1 MGSDKFGFHDTF
13 ITWINSILHSSCLS
27 GLINGRPHRFFF
39 FPFSR
44 GVRQGHPLSLI
55 LSFLSEQFLSRGLSH
70 HYLQGFIKL
79 ISAPRGRIAPSH
91 VLYADDI
98 FIFPQAH
105 AISLHNLK
113 ASFSQIYSSIS
124 GRQVNEDKSHFYL
137 STLSQHL

>member
-27 GLINGRPHRFFF
+27 VLINGSPHRFFF
-39 FPFSR
+39 SFFKRGSSR
-44 GVRQGHPLSLI
+44 TSTVTYSV
-55 LSFLSEQFLSRGLSH
+55 FLSEQFFSRGLSH